1 MTPGGLE
8 GEDEVMMAA
17 MNGEDHW
24 RIHNI
29 MQFEHT
35 PRSGTTNTIRCKTP
49 FPKVME
55 DEA

>member
-35 PRSGTTNTIRCKTP
+35 PRSGYHEYHP
-49 FPKVME
+49 MQDPVPE
-55 DEA
+55 GYGG